1 MPVTTDDQP
10 GARVEEEVQF
20 EDRTGDGNPTVDG
33 AVRLVSDDLVVK
45 LSTGVK
51 SLTAGAAGGEANT
64 SSNVGGGAELA
75 KAKSGVDLPFR
86 TLVGERGVEVT
97 EDTDTVTIAARW
109 ARHFLLMGG

>member
-20 EDRTGDGNPTVDG
+20 ETAAGNPTVDG
-33 AVRLVSDDLVVK
+33 AVRFVSDDLVVK
-45 LSTGVK
+45 TSSGVK
-51 SLTAGAAGGEANT
+51 SLTAGATGGEANT
-64 SSNVGGGAELA
+64 SSNVGGGVELA